1 MNYPPA
7 TLLQAARLWEKTSAK
22 GSKYMAGRLGG
33 VKILILANRDYVEN
47 DPVNGH
53 THSLFFADGTTP
65 AQKSH
70 NGALRFPT
78 KSPEPAAT
86 DVPPWEDQPPEP
98 TAPNWRGPVRQRPEG
113 PRRRVA
119 GGGKSL
125 SQLVDDVVPF

>member
-53 THSLFFADGTTP
+53 THSLFCGRDDPGSEVTQWRFA
-65 AQKSH
+65 
-70 NGALRFPT
+70 
-78 KSPEPAAT
+78 
-86 DVPPWEDQPPEP
+86 VPDQV
-98 TAPNWRGPVRQRPEG
+98 T
-113 PRRRVA
+113 
-119 GGGKSL
+119 
-125 SQLVDDVVPF
+125 